1 MSENIKNTAAESAQ
15 NAAGA
20 AEAVTHDMTAEAV
33 NEPVQADAGVYTHT
47 FKKPFEYAGETYT
60 TLTFDFEKMTGRD
73 MVSIETEMQ
82 MNNCYAATT
91 KSCWTKSTSGSGKDR
106 TTKGGGTM
114 TKYTTIAG
122 DMWDGI
128 AYKTL
133 GDEAYTDRL
142 MKLNP
147 QYRRTFVFPAGIT
160 LTVPEPE
167 TRVSSDLPPWKR
179 GTAE

>member
-1 MSENIKNTAAESAQ
+1 MRTSKTPPQRAQ

-82 MNNCYAATT
+82 MNNEYCLAPHPGVFRRKWRQRPRALVATF
-91 KSCWTKSTSGSGKDR
+91 STLCLSR
-106 TTKGGGTM
+106 
-114 TKYTTIAG
+114 
-122 DMWDGI
+122 
-128 AYKTL
+128 
-133 GDEAYTDRL
+133 
-142 MKLNP
+142 
-147 QYRRTFVFPAGIT
+147 T
-160 LTVPEPE
+160 LTASP
-167 TRVSSDLPPWKR
+167 TRQGVF
-179 GTAE
+179 

>member
-20 AEAVTHDMTAEAV
+20 AEAVTHDMTAEVV

-82 MNNCYAATT
+82 MNNEYCLAPEVSGVFRRKAA
-91 KSCWTKSTSGSGKDR
+91 KGRGLGSDVLDAMPIKDFNR
-106 TTKGGGTM
+106 
-114 TKYTTIAG
+114 
-122 DMWDGI
+122 
-128 AYKTL
+128 
-133 GDEAYTDRL
+133 
-142 MKLNP
+142 
-147 QYRRTFVFPAGIT
+147 IT
-160 LTVPEPE
+160 NAARSFLI
-167 TRVSSDLPPWKR
+167 
-179 GTAE
+179 